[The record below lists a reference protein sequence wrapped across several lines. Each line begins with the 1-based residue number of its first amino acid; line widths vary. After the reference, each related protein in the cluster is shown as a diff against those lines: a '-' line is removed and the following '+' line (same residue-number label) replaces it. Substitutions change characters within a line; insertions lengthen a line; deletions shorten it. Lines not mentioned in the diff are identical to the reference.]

1 MANAFKL
8 TSKVATNALLKLLKN
23 NMVWAKNVSTRY
35 SKEFGNR
42 EMAIGSSFSIRRPNE
57 FVVSDGATFVN
68 QDVVSGSAQVVIDK
82 QKHIGITWQPTDQP
96 LSVDD
101 LLRDSV
107 LNGKMAQLA
116 QQIESDIAAAALQ
129 FHNWAG
135 TPGQTVN
142 SSADFFKGPQ
152 MLDEL
157 AVPTSDRVGILPPAD
172 FYATASSFATPTFF
186 GNNINDRAL
195 TNTRLPM
202 IGNIQPYMAQ
212 TMCSFTTG
220 TRADAAV
227 NGASQNV
234 DYATVK
240 DTYTQSLIID
250 SAGAAGATINAGDS
264 FTIAG
269 VFRINPRTKQ
279 AYSDLQVFTVLSA
292 TVTAGA
298 GEDATVTISP
308 PIIVPSGANETLRLN
323 TAYQTVS
330 AAPADNAVVTWLGA
344 ASTAYNLPILYHKD
358 AIQLC
363 FVRPT
368 RPDVGEY
375 SFATDPETGVTLR
388 TWAFS
393 DGLTDTHRVR
403 CDVMYGI
410 TNYDR
415 RLGLKLSGTA

>member
-8 TSKVATNALLKLLKN
+8 TNQVAANALLKLLKN

-35 SKEFGNR
+35 SEQFGNQK
-42 EMAIGSSFSIRRPNE
+42 MSSGSSFSIRRPNE

-82 QKHIGITWQPTDQP
+82 QKHIAITWQPTDQP
-96 LSVDD
+96 LNADN

-116 QQIESDIAAAALQ
+116 QQIESDIAAKALE
-129 FHNWAG
+129 FHNLTG
-135 TPGQTVN
+135 TLGQTVN

-152 MLDEL
+152 MMDEL
-157 AVPTSDRVGILPPAD
+157 AIPVSDRVGILPPAD
-172 FYATASSFATPTFF
+172 FYATASSFATPTYF
-186 GNNINDRAL
+186 GNQINDRAL
-195 TNTRLPM
+195 TNVRLPM

-212 TMCSFTTG
+212 TMCSYTTG
-220 TRADAAV
+220 TRADALI

-234 DYATVK
+234 NYVTVK
-240 DTYTQSLIID
+240 DTYTQTLVID

-279 AYSDLQVFTVLSA
+279 AYNDLQVFTVLSA
-292 TVTAGA
+292 TTTAGG

-308 PIIVPSGANETLRLN
+308 PIIVPSGADETLRLN

-330 AAPADNAVVTWLGA
+330 AAPADDAVVTWLGSA
-344 ASTAYNLPILYHKD
+344 NTSYSLPILYHKD

-363 FVRPT
+363 FVPPT
-368 RPDVGEY
+368 RPDTGEY

-393 DGLTDTHRVR
+393 DGLTDIHRVR

-415 RLGLKLSGTA
+415 RLGVKLLGTA